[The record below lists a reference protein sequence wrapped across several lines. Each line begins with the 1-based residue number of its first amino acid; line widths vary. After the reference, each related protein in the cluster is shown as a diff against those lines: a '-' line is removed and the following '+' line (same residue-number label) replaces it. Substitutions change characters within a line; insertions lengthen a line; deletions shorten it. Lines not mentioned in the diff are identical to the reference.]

1 MKKNICSIF
10 ASILCSATLLL
21 GIAGC
26 DTGAGE
32 DDPIKGYN
40 AEIPTTAFS
49 LGADAFDGSVWDF
62 SSFTAAGGTC
72 GTTVI
77 SNEEIARDGKI
88 TASTAG
94 TKETSLEFT
103 NFKGKGNAST
113 TLGVGY
119 LQASKSSTANL
130 TNLAGYQLTLT
141 LATNSNIY
149 IEAAGAGAAEAARYI
164 AIADAS
170 DNVLISKDNL
180 GNKATV
186 DFQIQGAPAGAY
198 KIYLNGAAIVKI
210 DLSSAHK
217 FALPPQINKLV
228 LYKGDEVADK
238 NLGSI
243 EASIDTVKLGA
254 WNVISDTNKVDLT
267 EEAVWTSSNES
278 VATVKAG
285 TVTGVSAGKAIIRA
299 RIGRFY
305 DERTVEVTP
314 CKHTQVKFFLK
325 KNIPATDTK
334 VKLTTPSDDEK
345 AKKLLKAEIVGN
357 LITSAADMTVEEL
370 DSASWSDTG
379 TSKGAEK
386 GIEVKVNKLNDADL
400 PENTEFLT
408 LKFSVTPAS
417 GKTVKISGFDG
428 FLGSGKGNNNLLE
441 DCSEIPTTS
450 ATYYKV
456 SVGDKAAFQIVPK
469 TNGSAKATFA
479 NPVAISSQTE
489 VVVTFAHAAKKNG
502 ISVDLMDLTLN
513 VEE

>member
-1 MKKNICSIF
+1 M
-10 ASILCSATLLL
+10 ASIVTYKYIKQNPDIMEYISRADRALEAQGYTEHSFAHVERVAAT
-21 GIAGC
+21 
-26 DTGAGE
+26 
-32 DDPIKGYN
+32 
-40 AEIPTTAFS
+40 
-49 LGADAFDGSVWDF
+49 
-62 SSFTAAGGTC
+62 SSM
-72 GTTVI
+72 I
-77 SNEEIARDGKI
+77 
-88 TASTAG
+88 
-94 TKETSLEFT
+94 L
-103 NFKGKGNAST
+103 T
-113 TLGVGY
+113 TLG
-119 LQASKSSTANL
+119 
-130 TNLAGYQLTLT
+130 
-141 LATNSNIY
+141 
-149 IEAAGAGAAEAARYI
+149 
-164 AIADAS
+164 
-170 DNVLISKDNL
+170 
-180 GNKATV
+180 
-186 DFQIQGAPAGAY
+186 
-198 KIYLNGAAIVKI
+198 
-210 DLSSAHK
+210 
-217 FALPPQINKLV
+217 
-228 LYKGDEVADK
+228 
-238 NLGSI
+238 
-243 EASIDTVKLGA
+243 
-254 WNVISDTNKVDLT
+254 
-267 EEAVWTSSNES
+267 
-278 VATVKAG
+278 
-285 TVTGVSAGKAIIRA
+285 
-299 RIGRFY
+299 Y